1 MTKAWS
7 TAGPCPVMQS
17 TFLAMTVWL
26 DVVNVLV
33 FSTLVAIV
41 QRVVDAFVPH
51 AQIHILQVTCG
62 ALKS

>member
-1 MTKAWS
+1 
-7 TAGPCPVMQS
+7 MQS